1 LPKFKE
7 ELESSLMVKEPN
19 KYKVILHNDDYT
31 TMEFVIGILM
41 RIFHKSM
48 IESEKIMLKIH
59 NSGKGVCGIYT
70 YEIAQTKVYQVR
82 RLARESGYPL
92 LATLEEE

>member
-1 LPKFKE
+1 MPKFKE